1 MSSAEGA
8 VTLIISSCLYIYI
21 YIYTVQPVLSSHPV
35 LSGHLDLLMHLMVLL
50 IFGDPLIQ
58 SQDNE
63 ILTLGTL

>member
-8 VTLIISSCLYIYI
+8 VTL
-21 YIYTVQPVLSSHPV
+21 QPVLSSHPV
-35 LSGHLDLLMHLMVLL
+35 LSGHFDLLMHLMVLL
-50 IFGDPLIQ
+50 IFGDPLRQ